1 MSWPIRCDS
10 RARNHSDDL
19 PSSKPGTAPVPK
31 GRALELG
38 ADATYDI
45 SDRVAG
51 EEQPQLEVLPITM
64 YVTEYAERQFCQIAV
79 NARYICYGLRA
90 GQVRVLHKDTA
101 SRALLRGHTAQIA
114 DMRFSPATNADILA
128 SFGVDGN
135 LLVKKIVSPAG
146 GDGDIEEKALLR
158 LTVTTDVAA
167 SDVPLTPRVRWLSK
181 TRIVAS
187 YGDGVFAVDVDP
199 KASEAKTVALDLA
212 AGADAP
218 AGVAVVAPI
227 ANKPAATDLAVAP
240 GANGRLA
247 VAHADGSVRVWS
259 PVDAAFAQDSAFT
272 PFDDAPDAPL
282 ASVHFASEDALV
294 VGGENNG
301 ALAMWSLPPPND
313 DMTSS
318 PEHVQTLTFA
328 PSDDVFNFALC
339 AAPGARLVLV
349 SNLKKQAVYAVH
361 YAETA
366 SRGFD
371 YVAEFST
378 TMPVLSFTARREDA
392 ADDAAA
398 AGPGG
403 ALQLYCMQTQA
414 IQQYALAVDR
424 CRPEACDDDE
434 AAEEADLSEEEEES
448 ESEVEEEA
456 APAPA
461 PAAAPATPPAEAPK
475 AAKQDSASKLLTPG
489 ELMSMAAGAQ
499 DVKPSADK
507 PEEEPEPA
515 PKARPA
521 PFAKSARPK
530 PSPPQGSPPPFPP
543 PPGRPPPPGH
553 MEALLGG
560 LREQIYNDI
569 AGFVA
574 AQQAEVREERAAR
587 EAAERERQKQLLTAV
602 SAAITRDLPV
612 QIEKILKKE
621 LKGIAGEIGKVM
633 AATKAKGADKGDAG
647 IQALTAALPKALAG
661 AMTSAVVPKFEKAT
675 SEMFAQVKST
685 FERGMDE
692 LAAELYTQ
700 KENAV
705 ATEVGPLVHTLR
717 GATDEVR
724 VAAEMLAASGGAPE
738 KGGESAS
745 SLAELESRMDPTVA
759 LGALVDAG
767 DFEGAFTKAL
777 GLSSVDT
784 VAWVCSRADAKR
796 EAIFSSTPV
805 ALSQG
810 VLLSLA
816 QQLSSDL
823 EEEPELKI
831 AWVRDAALAID
842 PSDAALAQHMRPIL
856 ESVFAGLHECATA
869 PETPA
874 PVKNDL
880 RLCIHVVNS
889 LLTACK

>member
-1 MSWPIRCDS
+1 MSSPIRCDS
-10 RARNHSDDL
+10 RRDHSDDL
-19 PSSKPGTAPVPK
+19 PSSKPGAAPVPK

-135 LLVKKIVSPAG
+135 LFVKKIVSPAG
-146 GDGDIEEKALLR
+146 GDGDIEEKALLHV
-158 LTVTTDVAA
+158 TVTTDVAA
-167 SDVPLTPRVRWLSK
+167 SGVPLTPRVRWLSK
-181 TRIVAS
+181 TQIVAS
-187 YGDGVFAVDVDP
+187 YGDGVFVVDVDP
-199 KASEAKTVALDLA
+199 KAREAKTVTLDLA

-218 AGVAVVAPI
+218 AGVKTVSPM
-227 ANKPAATDLAVAP
+227 ANKPAVTDLAVAP

-259 PVDAAFAQDSAFT
+259 PVENSGFAQDSAFT

-318 PEHVQTLTFA
+318 PEHVHTLTFA
-328 PSDDVFNFALC
+328 PSGDIFNVVNS

-378 TMPVLSFTARREDA
+378 TMPVLSFAATREA
-392 ADDAAA
+392 ADDAADA

-424 CRPEACDDDE
+424 CRPEACVDDE
-434 AAEEADLSEEEEES
+434 AAEADASEEEES
-448 ESEVEEEA
+448 ESEAEEEEA
-456 APAPA
+456 P
-461 PAAAPATPPAEAPK
+461 PAAAPATPPAAAPK
-475 AAKQDSASKLLTPG
+475 AAKQDSASKLLTPS

-499 DVKPSADK
+499 DVKPSAER

-521 PFAKSARPK
+521 PKAKSARPA
-530 PSPPQGSPPPFPP
+530 PP
-543 PPGRPPPPGH
+543 PPPPGH

-621 LKGIAGEIGKVM
+621 LKGVAGEIGGKVV
-633 AATKAKGADKGDAG
+633 AATKERGGEKSDLDTKV
-647 IQALTAALPKALAG
+647 LTAALPKALRDAV
-661 AMTSAVVPKFEKAT
+661 TSAVVPKFEKAT
-675 SEMFAQVKST
+675 DEMFKQVKST

-705 ATEVGPLVHTLR
+705 AAEVGPLVHTLR

-724 VAAEMLAASGGAPE
+724 VAAEMLAASGGAGGPE
-738 KGGESAS
+738 KTGEGAS

-856 ESVFAGLHECATA
+856 EAVFAGLHECATA

>member
-1 MSWPIRCDS
+1 
-10 RARNHSDDL
+10 
-19 PSSKPGTAPVPK
+19 
-31 GRALELG
+31 
-38 ADATYDI
+38 
-45 SDRVAG
+45 
-51 EEQPQLEVLPITM
+51 M

-79 NARYICYGLRA
+79 NARYVCYGLRA

-114 DMRFSPATNADILA
+114 DMRFSPATNSDVLA

-135 LLVKKIVSPAG
+135 LFVKKIVSPAG
-146 GDGDIEEKALLR
+146 DGDIEEKELLR
-158 LTVTTDVAA
+158 VTVTTDVAA
-167 SDVPLTPRVRWLSK
+167 SNVPLTPRVRWLSR

-199 KASEAKTVALDLA
+199 KAVEPTTIALDLA

-218 AGVAVVAPI
+218 AGVVVVAPM
-227 ANKPAATDLAVAP
+227 AGKSAAVDLAVAP

-259 PVDAAFAQDSAFT
+259 PSSAASGTFAQDSAFT

-282 ASVHFASEDALV
+282 ASVHFASNDALV

-301 ALAMWSLPPPND
+301 ALAMWSLPLTTGD

-328 PSDDVFNFALC
+328 PAGDVFNFASC

-361 YAETA
+361 FAPGA
-366 SRGFD
+366 RGFD

-378 TMPVLSFTARREDA
+378 TMPVLSFTALREDA
-392 ADDAAA
+392 AEDAAA

-434 AAEEADLSEEEEES
+434 AVQVEEEEEEEEEES
-448 ESEVEEEA
+448 EAEEEEA
-456 APAPA
+456 PAA
-461 PAAAPATPPAEAPK
+461 AAAAAAPATPPAAAPK

-499 DVKPSADK
+499 DVKPSAER
-507 PEEEPEPA
+507 PAEEPAPAARPA
-515 PKARPA
+515 PKARA
-521 PFAKSARPK
+521 P
-530 PSPPQGSPPPFPP
+530 PP
-543 PPGRPPPPGH
+543 PPGPAPPPGAPPPPGPFPGHRGPPPPPGH

-621 LKGIAGEIGKVM
+621 LKGIAGEISKVVT
-633 AATKAKGADKGDAG
+633 ATKDKGGGDADAK
-647 IQALTAALPKALAG
+647 ALAVALPKALAA
-661 AMTSAVVPKFEKAT
+661 AMTTTVVPKFEKAT

-705 ATEVGPLVHTLR
+705 AAEVGPLVHTLR

-724 VAAEMLAASGGAPE
+724 VAAEMLVASGGAGAP
-738 KGGESAS
+738 GGEAS

-759 LGALVDAG
+759 LGASVDAG

-777 GLSSVDT
+777 GMSSVDV
-784 VAWVCSRADAKR
+784 VAWVCARADAKR
-796 EAIFSSTPV
+796 EAIFSSTPA

-823 EEEPELKI
+823 EDEPELKI
-831 AWVRDAALAID
+831 AWIRDAALAID

-856 ESVFAGLHECATA
+856 EAVFAGLHECATA